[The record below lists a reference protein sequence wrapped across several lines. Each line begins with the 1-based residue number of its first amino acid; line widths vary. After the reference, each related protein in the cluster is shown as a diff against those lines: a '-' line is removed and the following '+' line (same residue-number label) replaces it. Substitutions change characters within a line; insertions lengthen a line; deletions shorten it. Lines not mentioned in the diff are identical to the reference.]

1 MENFELMENTRPVAQ
16 RFAREMTQ
24 EEISAVSCGGAGDT
38 LVIII
43 VEAIDTETII
53 IVS

>member
-1 MENFELMENTRPVAQ
+1 MENVNTSENSRPVAQ
-16 RFAREMTQ
+16 RFARELTQ
-24 EEISAVSCGGAGDT
+24 EEVSSMSCSGAGDT

-53 IVS
+53 IVA